1 MYCTVVLPITIIV
14 IKANYPTNS
23 RGGPPSQA
31 GFKKK
36 TFVDE
41 SSMKQLLFGGCQ
53 ESSPSHPDVFFHQ
66 ISFSHSSI
74 GS

>member
-36 TFVDE
+36 LLW
-41 SSMKQLLFGGCQ
+41 MKAA
-53 ESSPSHPDVFFHQ
+53 
-66 ISFSHSSI
+66 
-74 GS
+74 